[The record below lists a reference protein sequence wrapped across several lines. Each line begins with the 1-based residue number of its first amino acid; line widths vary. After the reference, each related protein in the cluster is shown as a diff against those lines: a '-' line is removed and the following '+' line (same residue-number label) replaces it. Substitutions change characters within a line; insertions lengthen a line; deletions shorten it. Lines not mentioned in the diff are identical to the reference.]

1 MSVAD
6 EIRRLKGRKSAEL
19 RAREARA
26 AQRQAKRFEGQ
37 LQNNRAPGSM
47 HDPSFLAQLDKKA
60 REAEER
66 QGEKPRPDLEQAIA
80 TAREKG
86 HLPPAHEGATT
97 YVPTPEEIL
106 GDEALP
112 KPPAPPG
119 DDTEELPSAE
129 DVLNGTPVDGSA
141 FTAEEIAEI
150 NRMNPQKSVALKQQ
164 MPQHR
169 RDRHRRR

>member
-1 MSVAD
+1 MAIAD
-6 EIRRLKGRKSAEL
+6 EIRRIKMRKSAEL

-47 HDPSFLAQLDKKA
+47 FDPGFKAQLDRKA
-60 REAEER
+60 REARER

-86 HLPPAHEGATT
+86 HLPPAHEGKTS
-97 YVPTPEEIL
+97 YVPTVEEIL

-112 KPPAPPG
+112 KPGPVSEN
-119 DDTEELPSAE
+119 TEELPSAD

-141 FTAEEIAEI
+141 FTAEELAEI
-150 NRMNPQKSVALKQQ
+150 NRLNPAQKPVAPKQQ
-164 MPQHR
+164 IPHHR